1 MSERKLTLDRFTE
14 LCKDGLASIH
24 CIKLCNEQETFHKT
38 GVTSSA
44 DVKLRDFQRIESLD
58 LKAKGIEI
66 SDKDVFFID
75 N

>member
-1 MSERKLTLDRFTE
+1 MSERKLTLARFTE
-14 LCKDGLASIH
+14 
-24 CIKLCNEQETFHKT
+24 LCNEQETFHKT

-66 SDKDVFFID
+66 LDKDVFFID

>member
-1 MSERKLTLDRFTE
+1 MSKRKLTLNRFTE
-14 LCKDGLASIH
+14 LCEDGLAYLY

-58 LKAKGIEI
+58 LKAKGIE
-66 SDKDVFFID
+66 DVFFID